1 MMCKKHDHDILGEE
15 CAVCKEE
22 EQRTLVFKTDGK
34 ECLIGTM
41 SEEDCPKVDN
51 GSAVIICSGRS
62 DELPPV
68 TAAGEMVPL
77 PFIIIDDLTD
87 EEKVKRVDAI
97 KEMMYENDHG
107 LGTSACEFD
116 HFLGILIDGD
126 YDDE

>member
-1 MMCKKHDHDILGEE
+1 MKDKD
-15 CAVCKEE
+15 
-22 EQRTLVFKTDGK
+22 QLVFKTDGK

-107 LGTSACEFD
+107 LSTAPGEFD
-116 HFLGILIDGD
+116 CIYDILIDGD
-126 YDDE
+126 Y